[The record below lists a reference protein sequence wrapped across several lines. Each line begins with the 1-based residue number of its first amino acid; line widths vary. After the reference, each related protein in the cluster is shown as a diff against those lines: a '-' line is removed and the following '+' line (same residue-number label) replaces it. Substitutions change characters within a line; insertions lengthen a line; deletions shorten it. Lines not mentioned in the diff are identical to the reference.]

1 MKFWRDDARGDRPIW
16 FVADPH
22 RTDLALID
30 PESRRTARRYRWPLR
45 EPARDPLS
53 RTLHRVFPIAFD
65 DPALVGGA
73 RPDEMDWYVLDT
85 PGWFLAEGW
94 ALTPETSGVAAS
106 DKKGPG
112 DNQATATSA
121 AVPAPCR

>member
-1 MKFWRDDARGDRPIW
+1 M
-16 FVADPH
+16 ADPH

-85 PGWFLAEGW
+85 PGGSSPKAG
-94 ALTPETSGVAAS
+94 
-106 DKKGPG
+106 
-112 DNQATATSA
+112 
-121 AVPAPCR
+121 R